1 MKGKFIRTKTQTTS
15 QTTSKTTQATP
26 KPQTT
31 SKIKTVTKKL
41 PALTAI
47 MMALAMGIEIT
58 PVEALAFT
66 NTTSEVKISIEQAS
80 STQSTQIQA
89 KTPMLK
95 SSLWDTVGDSL
106 TDQDNNSSS
115 EDADEDDNLPDDY
128 DPTTEFEDYPSNAT
142 KVTPE
147 PTIDP
152 SEDIDD
158 SEDYHDSL
166 WDATPEPTATAKPTY
181 DKEIDYLTKKKLGTF
196 NINAI
201 NTKTTAYR
209 FDWIDAN
216 AKTLLKG
223 AFSSKYYNDN
233 YWEGLSSDMLGQA
246 VECGN
251 VYRLYNYIPLRKAME
266 AYFGITNLYSAH
278 DKKDELYPVGYVQ
291 KQGSPLSYVLS
302 QNKRMKQALTNKD
315 DRKFLTDLAVKYNI
329 TTASDTSAPEA
340 VLAVYYGIVNNDF
353 SNTNYKYN
361 ANKKMTREQFYIMA
375 GKFTMGYRALDYD
388 KGTTYKAYKSDF
400 TGIDGFHKTGY
411 TLAKTYNGL
420 KSYKYTSWACGAW
433 ECTVS
438 PLTEVK
444 KSQITQGQ
452 ISKIE
457 VLQMIGNAYASQ
469 SYQDRNVSRYNT
481 EGFNYIKVTDKE
493 LLQFIKQYKLSK
505 SPATYL
511 KKAKKLDGEY
521 KPSYVLNKSK
531 QLSYT
536 MLANLYRCDKMGIIK
551 KNSKGTINLYAPLTQ
566 GQALS
571 LLTKGAMKCKS
582 YYSPYTLEVG
592 F

>member
-31 SKIKTVTKKL
+31 SKIRTVTKKI

-58 PVEALAFT
+58 PAEALAFT

-80 STQSTQIQA
+80 STQSTQTQA

-106 TDQDNNSSS
+106 TDSNTQDNQDQDNRNQD
-115 EDADEDDNLPDDY
+115 DADDSLPDDY

-142 KVTPE
+142 KITPE

-152 SEDIDD
+152 SEDID
-158 SEDYHDSL
+158 EDDEYHDSL
-166 WDATPEPTATAKPTY
+166 WDATPEPTATPKPTY
-181 DKEIDYLTKKKLGTF
+181 DKEIDCMNNKKKLLYYKS
-196 NINAI
+196 NNAI

-209 FDWIDAN
+209 FDWLDTN
-216 AKTLLKG
+216 AKALLKG

-233 YWEGLSSDMLGQA
+233 LWGRGSDMLNQA
-246 VECGN
+246 DKCGN

-266 AYFGITNLYSAH
+266 AYFGITNIYSAH
-278 DKKDELYPVGYVQ
+278 DKKTELFPEGYVE

-361 ANKKMTREQFYIMA
+361 GTKKITREQFYIMA

-388 KGTTYKAYKSDF
+388 KGRTYKAYKSDW
-400 TGIDGFHKTGY
+400 TGIDGFNKAGY
-411 TLAKTYNGL
+411 NVSKTYNGS
-420 KSYKYTSWACGAW
+420 KSYNYMSFAGPAW
-433 ECTVS
+433 GCVVS
-438 PLTEVK
+438 AYNGVK
-444 KSQITQGQ
+444 KSQITKGQ

-469 SYQDRNVSRYNT
+469 SYKDRNVSTYNT
-481 EGFNYIKVTDKE
+481 EGINYIKVTDKE
-493 LLQFIKQYKLSK
+493 LLKFIK
-505 SPATYL
+505 
-511 KKAKKLDGEY
+511 
-521 KPSYVLNKSK
+521 LNIPMQTSTLFGNSEHPFPEK
-531 QLSYT
+531 QCISF
-536 MLANLYRCDKMGIIK
+536 RK
-551 KNSKGTINLYAPLTQ
+551 
-566 GQALS
+566 
-571 LLTKGAMKCKS
+571 
-582 YYSPYTLEVG
+582 
-592 F
+592 